1 MCSYCGCSELSLIG
15 RYMAEHEEIINR
27 CGDLRRA
34 VDAGDADA
42 VDTART
48 HLADLLTPHTVSEER
63 SLFAVLREDE
73 MFTHEVDSL
82 CGEHDALDE
91 LLAAVTAGDPASA
104 TAFEDRLR
112 IHIDREDNSLFP
124 ASAVSLTGPDWD
136 RITDL
141 DEQVDYSA
149 AAMPDHPGHVS
160 PGGAGTGG
168 AGHPTTHT
176 HADGTTH
183 TH

>member
-1 MCSYCGCSELSLIG
+1 MCSYCGCRDITLIG
-15 RYMAEHEEIINR
+15 RYMDEHDEIINR

-34 VDAGDADA
+34 VEADDAEA
-42 VDTART
+42 VDRT
-48 HLADLLTPHTVSEER
+48 REHLAALLTPHTVSEER

-82 CGEHDALDE
+82 CGEHSALDE
-91 LLAAVTAGDPASA
+91 LLAAVRAGDVATA

-124 ASAVSLTGPDWD
+124 ASAVSLVGPDWD
-136 RITDL
+136 RITEL

-149 AAMPDHPGHVS
+149 AAMPDHPGHV
-160 PGGAGTGG
+160 T
-168 AGHPTTHT
+168 HPEHHGVTTHT

-183 TH
+183 SH